1 MANSVARSMEY
12 SDSVKHR
19 LHRIEGQLRGVLN
32 MMEQSKECS
41 DVVTQLTAIRS
52 AVDRAIALIIADNM
66 EACIRKEIENDSNL
80 EAVIKEGIQ
89 LLVKSR

>member
-19 LHRIEGQLRGVLN
+19 LHRIEGQLRGVLS
-32 MMEQSKECS
+32 MMEQAKECS
-41 DVVTQLTAIRS
+41 DVVIQLTAVRS

-66 EACIRKEIENDSNL
+66 EACIRKEMEIGNDL
-80 EAVIKEGIQ
+80 DDVLKEGIQ